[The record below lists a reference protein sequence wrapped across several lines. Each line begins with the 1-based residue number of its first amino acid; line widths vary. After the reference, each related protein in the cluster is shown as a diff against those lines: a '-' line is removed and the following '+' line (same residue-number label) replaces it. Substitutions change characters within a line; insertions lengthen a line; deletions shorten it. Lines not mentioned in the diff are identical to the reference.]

1 MTGTASERKGTRR
14 PRGIVEA
21 VFAAYPR
28 FRESMA
34 RQLEE
39 RPGESRLLAYA
50 MGVCLALFLGR
61 LPALLYAPRGSLEG
75 GLAAH
80 VTMSLVSIL
89 FFLPLFLYGV
99 AALVGIVA
107 RAFGGTGGWYETRLA
122 TFWGL
127 LVAAPLQLTAAL
139 ASNALSLTGVSVAG
153 IATSV
158 AAGLVAAWIWAACL
172 AEAHG
177 FRHTGAVFAAMFV
190 ALNAAFLLIVA
201 ATGG

>member
-1 MTGTASERKGTRR
+1 MSGAAQEPERR
-14 PRGIVEA
+14 RGIVEA

-28 FRESMA
+28 FRASMA

-39 RPGESRLLAYA
+39 RPEESRLLAYV

-61 LPALLYAPRGSLEG
+61 LPALLYAPQGSLEG

-80 VTMSLVSIL
+80 VTMALVSIL

-99 AALVGIVA
+99 AALVRVVA

-122 TFWGL
+122 TFWAL

-139 ASNALSLTGVSVAG
+139 TSNALSLAG
-153 IATSV
+153 PSTAGLIASL
-158 AAGLVAAWIWAACL
+158 AAGVAAAWIWAACL

-190 ALNAAFLLIVA
+190 ALNGAFLLIVLL
-201 ATGG
+201 TGA

>member
-1 MTGTASERKGTRR
+1 MSGASPEARR

-28 FRESMA
+28 FRASMA

-39 RPGESRLLAYA
+39 RPGESRLLAYV

-61 LPALLYAPRGSLEG
+61 LPALLYAPGGSLEG

-99 AALVGIVA
+99 SALVRIVA

-139 ASNALSLTGVSVAG
+139 VSNALSLTGTSTAG
-153 IATSV
+153 LAASA
-158 AAGLVAAWIWAACL
+158 AAGLMAAWIWAACI

-190 ALNAAFLLIVA
+190 ALNAIFLLIVA
-201 ATGG
+201 LTGGGG